1 MFIKKTFIY
10 LLPPA
15 LVEVESN
22 TIKKE
27 QSNILSNTES
37 QLYMSLWFVLL
48 CSVYELKVFSIFG
61 AYSWVHFFFLI
72 CLVLDQKLLLMR
84 IPAAELSQSLPLAYY
99 GTTVA
104 GLCVFQA

>member
-1 MFIKKTFIY
+1 
-10 LLPPA
+10 
-15 LVEVESN
+15 
-22 TIKKE
+22 
-27 QSNILSNTES
+27 
-37 QLYMSLWFVLL
+37 MSLWFVLL
-48 CSVYELKVFSIFG
+48 CSVSELKVFSIFG
-61 AYSWVHFFFLI
+61 AYSWVHFLI